1 MALKVATTQM
11 ACSWDREANI
21 ARAEDLVR
29 EAASEGA
36 QIILVQ
42 ELFETPYFC
51 IDEREEFYLMAKP
64 VNENPAI
71 KRMSELAKE
80 LNVVLPVSIFERAN
94 NALFNAL
101 VIVDADGAHLG
112 TYRKSHIPD
121 APGYSEKYYFNPG
134 DSGFPVWQTKYA
146 RIGTLICW
154 DQWFPEPVRILALK
168 GAELI
173 LYPSAIGSEL
183 DCSDAPSLPH
193 WQTVMRGH
201 AAANMVPVVASNRIG
216 TETGESGSLR
226 FFGGSFIC
234 DHTGQLLGEC
244 DEETQSVLV
253 RELDLEAVRIERMNW
268 GLYRDRRP
276 EMYHELLTLD
286 GMTSNPA
293 ARL

>member
-1 MALKVATTQM
+1 
-11 ACSWDREANI
+11 
-21 ARAEDLVR
+21 
-29 EAASEGA
+29 
-36 QIILVQ
+36 
-42 ELFETPYFC
+42 
-51 IDEREEFYLMAKP
+51 
-64 VNENPAI
+64 
-71 KRMSELAKE
+71 
-80 LNVVLPVSIFERAN
+80 
-94 NALFNAL
+94 
-101 VIVDADGAHLG
+101 
-112 TYRKSHIPD
+112 
-121 APGYSEKYYFNPG
+121 
-134 DSGFPVWQTKYA
+134 
-146 RIGTLICW
+146 
-154 DQWFPEPVRILALK
+154 
-168 GAELI
+168 
-173 LYPSAIGSEL
+173 
-183 DCSDAPSLPH
+183 
-193 WQTVMRGH
+193 MRGH